1 MRKSRCSFAIW
12 QNGCRLRVTDRPCR
26 ASMKHD
32 VATPFFVRYFY
43 FYCVPGDER
52 IDMRMEGVP
61 LEDES
66 LIELNALISLAYNKA
81 IEFYLRHVLLRCSK
95 YTNNRNIAE
104 KIAVYTFITA
114 YEAVEKLEQIHQFGP
129 LVSDLVDQIGPA
141 ILKEESK
148 IDNKNIAKS
157 DLLLSRPKMVKLAAA
172 LNRVDEHLRQVL
184 VLRDIEMMNTKEL
197 TEIYDA
203 SFEDMHTLIA
213 FGQKQLIEQFAS
225 LWNRNKK
232 GYLLDDTVLLLFEL
246 DKCLGCDIDSA
257 FRKQITTAVMV
268 FLFKHRADIASGR
281 MAPNYW
287 KINPNCLN

>member
-1 MRKSRCSFAIW
+1 
-12 QNGCRLRVTDRPCR
+12 
-26 ASMKHD
+26 
-32 VATPFFVRYFY
+32 
-43 FYCVPGDER
+43 
-52 IDMRMEGVP
+52 MEGAP
-61 LEDES
+61 LEDHAS
-66 LIELNALISLAYNKA
+66 TELNALISLAYSKA
-81 IEFYLRHVLLRCSK
+81 VEFYLRYVLLRCSK
-95 YTNNRNIAE
+95 YTNNRNVAE
-104 KIAVYTFITA
+104 KIAIYTFIAA

-129 LVSDLVDQIGPA
+129 LVSGLVDEIGPA

-172 LNRVDEHLRQVL
+172 LNQVDEHLRQVL

-197 TEIYDA
+197 TDIYDT

-225 LWNRNKK
+225 LWNRGKK
-232 GYLLDDTVLLLFEL
+232 SYLLDDTVLLLFEL

-268 FLFKHRADIASGR
+268 FLFKHGADIASGR